1 MTGARTHR
9 RAQDT
14 SQQNGESMVKKLNL
28 YRLAWFAAIAL
39 VSVLFWLSP
48 ILAPLK
54 IFVVFIHETG
64 HALATLLTGG
74 RVLSMVVTPWQ
85 SGYVEPL
92 GGNALIIASAG
103 YLGSALFGGILLSL
117 SGRRQWTQRI
127 FTTLAIVFGVV
138 TICFVRNL
146 FGWIFGLGTTAIF
159 SLLAYK
165 RFPFSVY
172 LVDILAVMSS
182 MYALYDL
189 SDFLWLGARTDAVI
203 LSDIT
208 RVPAFIW
215 ALLWSAIS
223 LCVVYTA
230 GKRAL
235 TRS

>member
-1 MTGARTHR
+1 MAKRVNVR
-9 RAQDT
+9 
-14 SQQNGESMVKKLNL
+14 
-28 YRLAWFAAIAL
+28 RLAWFAAIAI
-39 VSVLFWLSP
+39 VSVMFWLSP
-48 ILAPLK
+48 FLAPLK

-92 GGNALIIASAG
+92 GGNALVIASAG
-103 YLGSALFGGILLSL
+103 YVGSALFGGIMLSL

-127 FTTLAIVFGVV
+127 FTTLAIIFGVV
-138 TICFVRNL
+138 TICFVRNI

-165 RFPFSVY
+165 RFSFSVY
-172 LVDILAVMSS
+172 IVDILAVMSS

-189 SDFLWLGARTDAVI
+189 TDFLWIGARTDAVI
-203 LSDIT
+203 LAEIT
-208 RVPAFIW
+208 GVPAFVW

-223 LCVVYTA
+223 LLVVYAA

-235 TRS
+235 TRP

>member
-1 MTGARTHR
+1 MANR
-9 RAQDT
+9 
-14 SQQNGESMVKKLNL
+14 LNIR
-28 YRLAWFAAIAL
+28 RLAWFAAIAL
-39 VSVLFWLSP
+39 VSASFWLSP

-64 HALATLLTGG
+64 HALATLFTGG

-103 YLGSALFGGILLSL
+103 YVGSALFGGILLSL
-117 SGRRQWTQRI
+117 SGRKQWTQHI

-146 FGWIFGLGTTAIF
+146 FGWIFGLGTAAVF

-165 RFPFSVY
+165 RLPFSVY
-172 LVDILAVMSS
+172 IVDILAVMSS

-189 SDFLWLGARTDAVI
+189 SDLLWIGARTDAVI

-208 RVPAFIW
+208 GVPAFVW
-215 ALLWSAIS
+215 ALLWSVIS
-223 LCVVYTA
+223 LLVVYTA
-230 GKRAL
+230 GKRTL